1 MKRFLNIRAVGLVLL
16 LSLVSLFAVACTGDV
31 GPAGP
36 AGPGGAS
43 GAAGPAGAQGPSGPT
58 GASGGTGPAGPAGP
72 PGPPGIPGPSTQ
84 ASLALSA
91 WQFDCTPGSRGSC
104 AASADVVVYGSGF
117 GELENVSFT
126 IVGPDGSRSSA
137 GPVKASRSGQFTFD
151 LAVSVGRAGIHSV
164 WVHGDLGGA
173 SSHPMF
179 AAAK

>member
-16 LSLVSLFAVACTGDV
+16 LSLVSLFAVACTGDA

-36 AGPGGAS
+36 AGPTGQ

-72 PGPPGIPGPSTQ
+72 PGPPGPPGPSTQ

-91 WQFDCTPGSRGSC
+91 WQFDCTPGGRGSC
-104 AASADVVVYGSGF
+104 TASADIVVYGSGF
-117 GELENVSFT
+117 GELENVTFT

-137 GPVKASRSGQFTFD
+137 GPAKASRSGQFAFD
-151 LAVSVGRAGIHSV
+151 LSVSVGRARIHSV
-164 WVHGDLGGA
+164 WAHGDHGGA
-173 SSHPMF
+173 TSHPMF
-179 AAAK
+179 ASAK